1 MRKLSFEI
9 RLICN
14 RRRLPVF
21 SLRNS
26 WKTFSVKETLF
37 PLSHS
42 VPGTFPFGA
51 DSRVGRRCGDFF
63 AAFKVV
69 AEELE
74 DLALKGLAQL
84 RYAERENNGRTFLES
99 AGSHG
104 EHDERVEA
112 VIVWPRRDGRRLS
125 ISER

>member
-1 MRKLSFEI
+1 MLARSSLWEAHEDILSEGD
-9 RLICN
+9 
-14 RRRLPVF
+14 
-21 SLRNS
+21 S
-26 WKTFSVKETLF
+26 F
-37 PLSHS
+37 PLSHGA
-42 VPGTFPFGA
+42 PGTFPFGA
-51 DSRVGRRCGDFF
+51 HSWVGRRCGDFF

-112 VIVWPRRDGRRLS
+112 VIV
-125 ISER
+125 

>member
-1 MRKLSFEI
+1 MGRTVGWEGDAAIS
-9 RLICN
+9 
-14 RRRLPVF
+14 LPA
-21 SLRNS
+21 L
-26 WKTFSVKETLF
+26 
-37 PLSHS
+37 
-42 VPGTFPFGA
+42 
-51 DSRVGRRCGDFF
+51 
-63 AAFKVV
+63 KVV

-112 VIVWPRRDGRRLS
+112 VIV
-125 ISER
+125 

>member
-1 MRKLSFEI
+1 
-9 RLICN
+9 
-14 RRRLPVF
+14 
-21 SLRNS
+21 
-26 WKTFSVKETLF
+26 VKETLF

-112 VIVWPRRDGRRLS
+112 VIV
-125 ISER
+125 